1 MKSFSIVLL
10 RKSGRGVNQWFISSK
25 IIAVLGLL
33 LLAGGGRLGFLFYQQ
48 DQLLKKQQTIILE
61 QESAQAEL
69 QRKLDLYDGRE
80 SRIQFLE
87 DYVEELKQTAYN
99 SETAYKKH
107 LALTKAATDQL
118 QELHDLMCERLQAS
132 CPPNPYDPEDS
143 RQHVLWLTQIQQNL
157 DMLSTRFRDAL
168 ASRETYEE
176 QAGRIEQLKAQL
188 AKAEQDLAEHMTY
201 LQARSATVER
211 LAERI
216 TNTTGINLTGE
227 AAGLQRAKGSEGN
240 RGGPTLEDRMSL
252 ENPDD
257 FVQQGRLRDFLYAN
271 SFEYE
276 NFVREFEDLSQMVAQ
291 NETYWRQTPTS
302 IPVRSRLLSDRYGLR
317 VDPFTKKRAFH
328 SGLDFTART
337 GTKVYAPAD
346 GLVRIAK
353 SHFGYGLLVELDH
366 GRGFMPGKRQTVRYR
381 TRYGHL
387 SRILVKKGQRVKR
400 GDLLGLVG
408 STGRSTGPHLHYE
421 VLINNRNADPL
432 LAISRFNPGS
442 RLYVR

>member
-25 IIAVLGLL
+25 IIAIIGLL
-33 LLAGGGRLGFLFYQQ
+33 LLAGGGRLGFQFYQQ

-87 DYVEELKQTAYN
+87 DYVEELKQSAYN

-132 CPPNPYDPEDS
+132 CPPNPYDPEDT
-143 RQHVLWLTQIQQNL
+143 RQHVLWLSQIQQNL

-168 ASRETYEE
+168 ANRETYEE
-176 QAGRIEQLKAQL
+176 QAGRIEQLKSQL
-188 AKAEQDLAEHMTY
+188 AKAEQDLSEHMTY
-201 LQARSATVER
+201 LEARSATVER

-227 AAGLQRAKGSEGN
+227 ATSLQRAKGEGN
-240 RGGPTLEDRMSL
+240 RGGPTLEDRLSL
-252 ENPDD
+252 ENPEE
-257 FVQQGRLRDFLYAN
+257 FVQQGRLRDYLYSS
-271 SFEYE
+271 SFDYE

-291 NETYWRQTPTS
+291 NETYWRQTPTL
-302 IPVRSRLLSDRYGLR
+302 IPVRSRLLSDRYGFR
-317 VDPFTKKRAFH
+317 VDPFTDKRAFH
-328 SGLDFTART
+328 SGLDFSART
-337 GTKVYAPAD
+337 GTKIYAPAD
-346 GLVRIAK
+346 GMVRIAK
-353 SHFGYGLLVELDH
+353 SHFGYGLLVEIDH
-366 GRGFMPGKRQTVRYR
+366 GRGFYPGKRQTVRYR
-381 TRYGHL
+381 TRFGHL

-421 VLINNRNADPL
+421 VLINNRQADPL

>member
-366 GRGFMPGKRQTVRYR
+366 GRGFTPGKRQTVRYR